1 MLAHLTTVKLS
12 ILTKEL
18 HMDIYKILSTKPH
31 NERQLKIYIKFINRC
46 IELNNKNT
54 NLGYTEQH
62 HICPKGNMM
71 FP

>member
-1 MLAHLTTVKLS
+1 
-12 ILTKEL
+12 
-18 HMDIYKILSTKPH
+18 MDIYKILSTKPH